1 MVSYTCS
8 VRVFRCLCRMTYAIA
23 GLSESLVHDTNDI
36 VEQLVDFFVIGISAW
51 GCIVRLVIV
60 CVPRYHSVFSSSREV
75 SPHQNALIT

>member
-1 MVSYTCS
+1 
-8 VRVFRCLCRMTYAIA
+8 MTYAIA

-60 CVPRYHSVFSSSREV
+60 CVPRYHSVFLSSREV
-75 SPHQNALIT
+75 SPHQNAFSHKLHFFTVENKK